1 MQDSEFFT
9 TSPNGSPRNAPKSPA
24 RSSAGATLTTG
35 SSAAVRPA
43 LRAEQVAIGGIIG
56 VGKEGLLPAVAALGH
71 VVRDAGNDVASEAGH
86 QAIVAYRAEAVN
98 LVHCHRNLSHFAASP
113 VRNHAD
119 RHDRHY
125 IE

>member
-1 MQDSEFFT
+1 
-9 TSPNGSPRNAPKSPA
+9 
-24 RSSAGATLTTG
+24 
-35 SSAAVRPA
+35 VRPA

-98 LVHCHRNLSHFAASP
+98 LVHCHRNPTVTVILVHCH
-113 VRNHAD
+113 RNPESSGFRRRRD
-119 RHDRHY
+119 K
-125 IE
+125 